1 LVLFVAVAAWESYTY
16 LAPGSRA
23 EHPTF
28 SSMTDAVD
36 RFYLLK
42 ALVFLAWLA
51 LAWMILDRG
60 SRLAETE
67 LP

>member
-1 LVLFVAVAAWESYTY
+1 
-16 LAPGSRA
+16 
-23 EHPTF
+23 
-28 SSMTDAVD
+28 MTDAVD